1 MLPPGYRVEY
11 GGQFENQ
18 QRAMSRLAIIV
29 PLTILLIFFMLYMAF
44 NKVKTATL
52 IITNVPFALIGGI
65 FGLLVT
71 GEYLSVPAA
80 VGFIA
85 LFGVAVQNGVVL
97 VSFIEYLRKEGMSA
111 GQAIVEGAVM
121 RLRPVLM
128 TALATAMGLVPLLFS
143 TGIGADVQRPLAIVV
158 VCGLVSSTLLTLFV
172 IPALYTW
179 FVPKHRE
186 IAVDKPAE

>member
-1 MLPPGYRVEY
+1 M
-11 GGQFENQ
+11 
-18 QRAMSRLAIIV
+18 ARLAVIV
-29 PLTILLIFFMLYMAF
+29 PLTILLIYFMLYMAF
-44 NKVKTATL
+44 NKVSIATL

-65 FGLLVT
+65 FGLLIT

-97 VSFIEYLRKEGMSA
+97 VSFIEYLRKEGMA
-111 GQAIVEGAVM
+111 VGQAIIEGSVM

-128 TALATAMGLVPLLFS
+128 TALAAAMGLVPLLFS
-143 TGIGADVQRPLAIVV
+143 SGIGADVQRPLAIVV

-172 IPALYTW
+172 IPALYSW
-179 FVPKHRE
+179 FVPRS
-186 IAVDKPAE
+186 AEFAAEASSE

>member
-1 MLPPGYRVEY
+1 M
-11 GGQFENQ
+11 
-18 QRAMSRLAIIV
+18 ARLVVIV

-44 NKVKTATL
+44 NKVATATL

-65 FGLLVT
+65 FGLLIT

-97 VSFIEYLRKEGMSA
+97 VSFIEYLRKEGMA
-111 GQAIVEGAVM
+111 FRQAVVEGAVM

-128 TALATAMGLVPLLFS
+128 TALAAAMGLVPLLFS
-143 TGIGADVQRPLAIVV
+143 RGIGADVQRPLAIVV
-158 VCGLVSSTLLTLFV
+158 VCGLVSSTFLTLFV

-179 FVPKHRE
+179 FVPKAQAS
-186 IAVDKPAE
+186 AVDQAAD